1 LPLKNSMKTG
11 MFRIVIAK
19 NRFTKVLRVNRNSE
33 APMPMSLLTLGI
45 FLSFWKLKSVPVLS
59 NNPQFSVLLFLT

>member
-1 LPLKNSMKTG
+1 MKTG